1 MNPARIPLFP
11 LDLVL
16 FPDQA
21 MPLHIFE
28 PRYREMTRHCIQTQT
43 PFGMIRAS
51 GVNLAQ
57 TGCSA
62 MIVKV
67 LKEYEDGRSDILTA
81 GQSAFRLIRV
91 HEEKIY
97 LEADIQ
103 FLEEDF
109 STVYSVVSKQLEQL
123 CDQCHHLLYG
133 EDAPHFEIDGGIS
146 LAYHVATELPLDTG
160 MRQELLEVRSES
172 ERQAFLV
179 AHLQDWYPQLQRRER
194 VRGKAAGNGHSKI

>member
-1 MNPARIPLFP
+1 
-11 LDLVL
+11 
-16 FPDQA
+16 
-21 MPLHIFE
+21 
-28 PRYREMTRHCIQTQT
+28 
-43 PFGMIRAS
+43 
-51 GVNLAQ
+51 
-57 TGCSA
+57 
-62 MIVKV
+62 
-67 LKEYEDGRSDILTA
+67 
-81 GQSAFRLIRV
+81 
-91 HEEKIY
+91 
-97 LEADIQ
+97 
-103 FLEEDF
+103 
-109 STVYSVVSKQLEQL
+109 VYSVVSKQLEQL